1 MLVRKGR
8 TIQVTVWTDHIL
20 PFTQSCTLPTVIVA
34 ATRPLP
40 ARPFSPMKRTTTPF
54 VPWPNCSLTT
64 RRRGRLLWDRQS
76 RANPNVLQASR
87 SALPLKSWTCRRRPH
102 FPLQLRFK
110 MPMAPTPPQQKKQP
124 NKPPVMSKYW
134 SRNHVHPAALT
145 RTAAGRGHSRA
156 MSFDVSYPYYDV
168 FAANDLRDGEVE
180 I

>member
-1 MLVRKGR
+1 MHATHRHRRSNTSFTSAAFL
-8 TIQVTVWTDHIL
+8 TNEEDHNTFRALAQLFIDD
-20 PFTQSCTLPTVIVA
+20 PETREAAVGPSKPSKPKRAASVA
-34 ATRPLP
+34 ISTSFEKLDM
-40 ARPFSPMKRTTTPF
+40 SSSTPF
-54 VPWPNCSLTT
+54 PSPTAM
-64 RRRGRLLWDRQS
+64 GPAPPD
-76 RANPNVLQASR
+76 
-87 SALPLKSWTCRRRPH
+87 
-102 FPLQLRFK
+102 FPFK